1 MATIKDAI
9 QEIVDELKNLRDLR
23 NVPDAPPEGNDRFPF
38 VVVYPAS
45 GEFQKMSYGFMTNLH
60 NINIELHVERKDL
73 PRDFKKVVDIY
84 DQIPKQLELGL
95 EESRFSAVSTWETIS
110 YIGTDPMEY
119 AGVDTLGV
127 IFTMENVKILDTVST

>member
-23 NVPDAPPEGNDRFPF
+23 NVPDAPPESNDRFPF
-38 VVVYPAS
+38 VIVYPAA
-45 GEFQKMSYGFMTNLH
+45 GEFQKQSAGFMINLH
-60 NINIELHVERKDL
+60 DINIELHVARKDL
-73 PRDFKKVVDIY
+73 PRDFAGLVDIF
-84 DQIPKQLELGL
+84 DRIPHQLETGL
-95 EESRFSAVSTWETIS
+95 EAGRFDAITTWATIT

-127 IFTMENVKILDTVST
+127 IFTMENVKLMDTVT